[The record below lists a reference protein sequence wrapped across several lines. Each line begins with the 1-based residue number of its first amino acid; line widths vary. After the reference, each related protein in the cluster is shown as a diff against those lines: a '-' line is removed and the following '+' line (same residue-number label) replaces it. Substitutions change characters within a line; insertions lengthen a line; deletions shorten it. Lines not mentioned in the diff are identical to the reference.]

1 MRVAL
6 VLVSHSARLA
16 EGTAELAGQMAP
28 DVAVLPGAG
37 MPDGTLGTSY
47 DVVRAAVD
55 AGLERG
61 DAVAVLADLGS
72 AVLTVESVLELD
84 DDLAGRVRLASAP
97 FVEGAVAAAVAAQ
110 QGRSLAD
117 VIAAAEAAGASFAA
131 AAEVVGGGSSV
142 PARAEEPTGETVKE
156 PTEETV
162 KEPAGVE
169 PPAGVAAP
177 ASAAGPTAEGEDGA
191 SRARVVVR
199 DPLGLHARPAAVLA
213 RTVAELGVPVTV
225 DGADASSLLQLM
237 TLGVRG
243 GAEVEV
249 AASGPGAAEAVRAVV
264 ALLKQDLDAQE

>member
-1 MRVAL
+1 MSVAL

-16 EGTAELAGQMAP
+16 EGAAELAGQMAP

-55 AGLERG
+55 AALARA
-61 DAVAVLADLGS
+61 DAAAVLADLGS

-84 DDLAGRVRLASAP
+84 DDLAGRVRLATAP

-110 QGRSLAD
+110 QGRALAD
-117 VIAAAEAAGASFAA
+117 VVAAAEAAGATFAATPGGGAVPSGGGATTAEAAGGPAQARAA
-131 AAEVVGGGSSV
+131 AAVG
-142 PARAEEPTGETVKE
+142 
-156 PTEETV
+156 
-162 KEPAGVE
+162 AGVE
-169 PPAGVAAP
+169 AAP
-177 ASAAGPTAEGEDGA
+177 APGAAGRTAAED
-191 SRARVVVR
+191 RQVARVVVR

-225 DGADASSLLQLM
+225 DGADAASLLQLM

-249 AASGPGAAEAVRAVV
+249 ASSGPGAAEAVRAVV
-264 ALLKQDLDAQE
+264 ALLEQDPET

>member
-84 DDLAGRVRLASAP
+84 DDLAGRVRLATAP

-110 QGRSLAD
+110 QGKALAD
-117 VIAAAEAAGASFAA
+117 VVAAAEAAGATFAATAEAPGGGAVAPDAAEAEAAPQAA
-131 AAEVVGGGSSV
+131 AA
-142 PARAEEPTGETVKE
+142 
-156 PTEETV
+156 
-162 KEPAGVE
+162 PAG
-169 PPAGVAAP
+169 AAAP
-177 ASAAGPTAEGEDGA
+177 AQAAGDGA
-191 SRARVVVR
+191 GAGRSARVVVR

-213 RTVAELGVPVTV
+213 RTVAELGVAVTV

-264 ALLKQDLDAQE
+264 ALLEQDPDAAT

>member
-1 MRVAL
+1 MSVAL

-16 EGTAELAGQMAP
+16 EGAAELAGQMAP

-55 AGLERG
+55 AALARA
-61 DAVAVLADLGS
+61 DAAAVLADLGS

-84 DDLAGRVRLASAP
+84 DDLAGRVRLATAP

-110 QGRSLAD
+110 QGKALAD
-117 VIAAAEAAGASFAA
+117 VVAAAEAAGATFVATPGGGAVQPGGGATKPEAAGGPAQARAA
-131 AAEVVGGGSSV
+131 AAVG
-142 PARAEEPTGETVKE
+142 
-156 PTEETV
+156 
-162 KEPAGVE
+162 AGVE
-169 PPAGVAAP
+169 SAP
-177 ASAAGPTAEGEDGA
+177 APGAAGRTAAED
-191 SRARVVVR
+191 RQVARVVVR

-225 DGADASSLLQLM
+225 DGADAASLLQLM

-243 GAEVEV
+243 GTEVEV

-264 ALLKQDLDAQE
+264 ALLEQNPET

>member
-1 MRVAL
+1 MSVAL

-47 DVVRAAVD
+47 DVVRTAVD
-55 AGLERG
+55 AGLGRG

-110 QGRSLAD
+110 QGKDLAD
-117 VIAAAEAAGASFAA
+117 VVAAAEAAGATFAA
-131 AAEVVGGGSSV
+131 AAG
-142 PARAEEPTGETVKE
+142 
-156 PTEETV
+156 
-162 KEPAGVE
+162 
-169 PPAGVAAP
+169 AP
-177 ASAAGPTAEGEDGA
+177 AEAPDGGAAVPEAAEGVTAGPADAASPAAGADA
-191 SRARVVVR
+191 SQVARVVVR

-249 AASGPGAAEAVRAVV
+249 AASGPGAAGAVRAVV
-264 ALLKQDLDAQE
+264 ALLEQDPDAAT

>member
-16 EGTAELAGQMAP
+16 EGAAELAGQMAP

-55 AGLERG
+55 AALGRG

-110 QGRSLAD
+110 QGKELAD
-117 VIAAAEAAGASFAA
+117 VVAAAQAAGATFAA
-131 AAEVVGGGSSV
+131 TAGV
-142 PARAEEPTGETVKE
+142 PAGGAAVAEAPGTAVT
-156 PTEETV
+156 
-162 KEPAGVE
+162 EPAAGSDAARPAARQPATDE
-169 PPAGVAAP
+169 PAADVTDMTDVTD
-177 ASAAGPTAEGEDGA
+177 AADQRT
-191 SRARVVVR
+191 ARVVVR

-225 DGADASSLLQLM
+225 DGADAASLLQLM

-249 AASGPGAAEAVRAVV
+249 AARGPRAGEAVRTVV
-264 ALLKQDLDAQE
+264 ALLEQDPDAAT